1 MQSHAFTLFSRLF
14 RRRWTIALFSFFIS
28 FRRFGRFGSSIYGG
42 HARWVEVEK
51 EGRKLSCGLTALSY
65 RSAALTCRWF
75 FVERLRVEREIDS
88 GGFQVNLS
96 CYFFLLV

>member
-51 EGRKLSCGLTALSY
+51 EGRKLSCGADCIELSF
-65 RSAALTCRWF
+65 RGVDVSVVFC
-75 FVERLRVEREIDS
+75 
-88 GGFQVNLS
+88 
-96 CYFFLLV
+96 